1 MVLVDDDELSF
12 LQRSVYLDATTLP
25 RRSEPTLR
33 VAPGRIRRPGT
44 IGPLQAL
51 APSASAPELRNP
63 AQAAPLLPPAQP
75 LVRARA
81 PEPQQLPRGISPESY
96 QFITL
101 LKHPKVQPG
110 RFAYFQ
116 PTFESPYDLRPLTAL
131 EARRS
136 SNFCTISAK
145 GVTSER
151 EGEMEFIP
159 LDPWLDEAAR
169 FTELTS
175 MRFFVQFRRWKAY
188 QRLHSMTRG
197 RAVGRVRKAL
207 SLSAFIVDPDLQ
219 RGLLDLGAICER
231 MRGAVL
237 FGAEDFAGSRSAD
250 EFVQAQQEQLQRGKR
265 RLAAL
270 LQQARE
276 VVNPNPNPAPNPN
289 PTLTPILTLALALAL
304 TLALTLTITK
314 L

>member
-33 VAPGRIRRPGT
+33 VAPGRNRRPGT

-63 AQAAPLLPPAQP
+63 VLAAPLLPPTQP

-136 SNFCTISAK
+136 SNFCTISAT
-145 GVTSER
+145 GVTVEK
-151 EGEMEFIP
+151 EGDMEFML
-159 LDPWLDEAAR
+159 LDPWLDEAVRHTLIPAAPSVMPPAR
-169 FTELTS
+169 AS
-175 MRFFVQFRRWKAY
+175 
-188 QRLHSMTRG
+188 
-197 RAVGRVRKAL
+197 
-207 SLSAFIVDPDLQ
+207 
-219 RGLLDLGAICER
+219 
-231 MRGAVL
+231 
-237 FGAEDFAGSRSAD
+237 
-250 EFVQAQQEQLQRGKR
+250 
-265 RLAAL
+265 
-270 LQQARE
+270 
-276 VVNPNPNPAPNPN
+276 
-289 PTLTPILTLALALAL
+289 
-304 TLALTLTITK
+304 
-314 L
+314 